1 MRDAARYQAALPG
14 GRWVSLRDPGLKG
27 QGWCWPGDFS
37 YAQRFRLLPVFA
49 GEHEAIAA
57 NLPIVFD
64 AHALPWAVL
73 RLAQGGASAMVAA
86 NGVWR
91 GSHVPEALCSY
102 PFAQG
107 GQGDDAGLW
116 VDLDS
121 GLVNPLPQ
129 GQPFLG
135 PDGRLTPALAQLQV
149 RLAARARALP
159 RLQAAADAILQSGL
173 LQPFAQS
180 DALDGHF
187 TLSRAR
193 LDGLG
198 RAELAR
204 LHRSGALAL
213 AQAHFVS
220 LAHIALMARAEQE
233 LAAPPAKGQ
242 SRLSAFLTALQSDR
256 NAPDISY

>member
-1 MRDAARYQAALPG
+1 MS
-14 GRWVSLRDPGLKG
+14 VCDPGLKG

-37 YAQRFRLLPVFA
+37 FAQRFRLLPVFT

-64 AHALPWAVL
+64 EYALPWAVL
-73 RLAQGGASAMVAA
+73 RLAPGGASAMVAV

-91 GSHVPEALCSY
+91 GSHVPEALRAY

-116 VDLDS
+116 VDLGS

-129 GQPFLG
+129 GQPFLAQ
-135 PDGRLTPALAQLQV
+135 DGHLVPALAQLRA
-149 RLAARARALP
+149 RLVARARALP
-159 RLQAAADAILQSGL
+159 RLLEAADAILQSGL
-173 LQPFAQS
+173 LQPFAKG
-180 DALDGHF
+180 DALEAHF
-187 TLSRAR
+187 TLSRGR

-198 RAELAR
+198 RVELAR

-220 LAHIALMARAEQE
+220 LAHVALMALAEQE
-233 LAAPPAKGQ
+233 LAAAPAKGQ
-242 SRLSAFLTALQSDR
+242 GRLSAFLTALQSDR